1 MKRNYLKI
9 KQNKESLKDSD
20 GFVRSS
26 TLMWIHEIELLLQKC
41 EIIKFLFEDI
51 VAISGSEQ

>member
-1 MKRNYLKI
+1 MKRNYLNI
-9 KQNKESLKDSD
+9 KQKKESLKDSD